1 MDVVTLPPVVCF
13 ENIAL
18 FIIIILL
25 SRIAISISYAQGNS
39 QSHLNG
45 VILLIQVQRLDK
57 LMQCLSLNTI
67 QLHHSS
73 VDIAIIALY

>member
-45 VILLIQVQRLDK
+45 VILLIQFPR
-57 LMQCLSLNTI
+57 
-67 QLHHSS
+67 
-73 VDIAIIALY
+73 